1 MVIALFISCQ
11 KELHQDNSKIQSA
24 EKHIS
29 LSEAIEMKKNSLKD
43 NGLSSKQASNKITD
57 LSIQTLNT
65 PTNTA
70 TCYSHPFVTN
80 FQTSTTVRHS
90 GWNEFRGG
98 GTALRYKFR
107 KGRSYQIKFN
117 ISSENSY
124 SNGNLLTNFPSIQ
137 LGIANESHLTS
148 TCANNVN
155 LQSLNI
161 PFTNI
166 PTVPGQ
172 NFYTGNSSSVTVK
185 YHSRTITLIAD
196 ECYNFLWFNP
206 IPVSGDYNHKFG
218 ISDLTV
224 TEIGES
230 FVLEQTGN
238 FANNG
243 TASFKVKYNGFYI
256 DHPFEWTTTG
266 NLVINGPNTGNTVNI
281 SSTSTIN
288 PEGSVIASIPGCGI
302 FAEKT
307 FLSCKP
313 TSNDL
318 QGLSAGNLSA
328 NTNYSISIP
337 SSFNISSYEWSI
349 SGGTIISGK
358 NSQTLNFRTD
368 PNPHSFTNNLT
379 ISLAF
384 TSPCGNG
391 AIGVSKHVN
400 PGGGGSPL
408 DPFD

>member
-1 MVIALFISCQ
+1 MVIFLFFSCQ
-11 KELHQDNSKIQSA
+11 KELHQDSSQIQST

-29 LSEAIEMKKNSLKD
+29 LSQAIEMKKNSLKN
-43 NGLSSKQASNKITD
+43 NGISSKQNFNEISN

-70 TCYSHPFVTN
+70 TCYSHPRVTD
-80 FQTSTTVRHS
+80 FQNGTGVTTT
-90 GWNEFRGG
+90 GMNEFRGG
-98 GTALRYKFR
+98 GSALRYKFR
-107 KGRSYQIKFN
+107 KGRSYQIDFE
-117 ISSENSY
+117 IASENKY

-137 LGIANESHLTS
+137 VGIANESHLTS
-148 TCANNVN
+148 TCANHVN

-161 PFTNI
+161 PFLNI
-166 PTVPGQ
+166 QSIPGQ
-172 NFYTGNSSSVTVK
+172 NYYTGAPSVESLK
-185 YHSRTITLIAD
+185 YHGRTITLVAN
-196 ECYNFLWFNP
+196 ECYDFLWFNVL
-206 IPVSGDYNHKFG
+206 PVSGTYNHSYS
-218 ISDLTV
+218 ISNLKV
-224 TEIGES
+224 KEIGES

-238 FANNG
+238 FSNNG

-256 DHPFEWTTTG
+256 DHPFVWTTTG
-266 NLVINGPNTGNTVNI
+266 NLVISGATTGNTVNI

-302 FAEKT
+302 FAEKI
-307 FLSCKP
+307 FLSCRP

-318 QGLSAGNLSA
+318 TGLSAGNLSA

-337 SSFNISSYEWSI
+337 SSFNISSYDWSV

-358 NSQTLNFRTD
+358 NSQTLNFKTD
-368 PNPHSFTNNLT
+368 PNPHSFTNNLS
-379 ISLAF
+379 ISLTF
-384 TSPCGNG
+384 NSPCGNG

-400 PGGGGSPL
+400 SGGGGSPL